1 MKTRLGVLVLSVAMG
16 AACSPGNGAQSSSP
30 AQGAASTSTPP
41 AGQPRVDVKYGPAAA
56 ADGRSSSG
64 APAKP
69 RFRDVTV
76 PAGTALALELQTGV
90 ASDKS
95 RAEDAVRAKLTQPV
109 VIDGTTVL
117 PAGAIVNGSV
127 LEAKQSGRVSGRA
140 SVSFRFD
147 RLRSGDD
154 TYDIHTARIARE
166 AAATKGEDAK
176 KIGIGAGAGAVVG
189 AIAGGKKGLA
199 IGSVVGA
206 GAGTGVVL
214 ATRGEEVRLGPGAK
228 VKTTFV
234 EPITIAVPLD

>member
-1 MKTRLGVLVLSVAMG
+1 MTTRFAVFVLGVAMS
-16 AACSPGNGAQSSSP
+16 AACSPGNGAQSSGTS
-30 AQGAASTSTPP
+30 GAASASAPP
-41 AGQPRVDVKYGPAAA
+41 AGHPRVDVKYGPASAA
-56 ADGRSSSG
+56 EGLSTTG

-69 RFRDVTV
+69 RFREVTI
-76 PAGTALALELQTGV
+76 PAGTALALELQTAV

-95 RAEDAVRAKLTQPV
+95 RPEDAVRAKLSQPV
-109 VIDGTTVL
+109 VVDGMTVL

-147 RLRSGDD
+147 RLRSGDE
-154 TYDIHTARIARE
+154 TYDIVTTRIARE

-199 IGSVVGA
+199 VGSIVGA

-234 EPITIAVPLD
+234 EPITIAVPFD